1 MGAEEGIAGP
11 KRDEVTG
18 DWRKLRSEK
27 HSDLCSSQNIFPYT
41 IQAIKSRRST
51 GHVACMGERIST

>member
-1 MGAEEGIAGP
+1 MV
-11 KRDEVTG
+11 EVTG

-27 HSDLCSSQNIFPYT
+27 HHDLCPSQNILPCT

-51 GHVACMGERIST
+51 GHVARMEERIGE